1 MFKNLNCEILET
13 NPSVIRMHKKF
24 LFKESKEKS
33 KFVRNYDK
41 SSHMTLTAE
50 RWMSKIGVIR
60 SKYGSVFKKF
70 N

>member
-33 KFVRNYDK
+33 KFVRKNGIMTK
-41 SSHMTLTAE
+41 VVHMTLTAE
-50 RWMSKIGVIR
+50 RWMSK
-60 SKYGSVFKKF
+60 
-70 N
+70 